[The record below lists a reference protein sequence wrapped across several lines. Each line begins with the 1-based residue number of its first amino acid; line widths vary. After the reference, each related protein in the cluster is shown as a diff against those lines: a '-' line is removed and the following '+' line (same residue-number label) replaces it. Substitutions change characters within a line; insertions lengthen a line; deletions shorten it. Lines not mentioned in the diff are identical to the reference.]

1 MSIRRDEKTGVW
13 HVDFRTPSGERIRC
27 SARTKDRK
35 AAREYHDRLKADYW
49 RQSMLG
55 EAPDR
60 TFEEGALKFLRISE
74 GQRDYDTKVR
84 HIAWWRDQFSG
95 RALRSLT
102 EDEIVQALPT
112 HRRHKYGAA
121 TPLKAATKN
130 RYLATIRKMLNVCA
144 KAGWLDK
151 TPKLPQYTEPR
162 VRVRWEPPQ
171 VISSIINHI
180 SLPWLRDAAI
190 VAVATGMRESELFGL
205 QPSGTSIERRS
216 AWVSHDQSKS
226 ARARSV
232 PLNDDAVEV
241 IKRRLETAKN
251 FVFTRDEGD
260 GRRIKRHDR
269 RAFQRACKA
278 AGVSDFTW
286 HDLRHT
292 WASWHVQAGTPLMV
306 LKELGGWERIEMV
319 QKYAHLAT
327 SHLAAHANTVNFWS
341 TSEEKQK
348 TPLKAAA

>member
-1 MSIRRDEKTGVW
+1 MPIRKDEKTGVW
-13 HVDFRTPSGERIRC
+13 YVDFHAPSGERIRC

-35 AAREYHDRLKADYW
+35 AAQEYHDRLKADYW

-60 TFEEGALKFLRISE
+60 SFEEGAVKFLRESE

-84 HIAWWRDQFSG
+84 HVAWWRSQFAG
-95 RALRSLT
+95 RPLRSLT
-102 EDEIVQALPT
+102 AGEIVQALPT
-112 HRRHKYGAA
+112 HRRHRYGTA
-121 TPLKAATKN
+121 TVLKAATKN
-130 RYLATIRKMLNVCA
+130 RYLATIRKLLNVCVA
-144 KAGWLDK
+144 SGWLDK

-162 VRVRWEPPQ
+162 VRIRWESPE
-171 VISSIINHI
+171 VISKIISNI

-190 VAVATGMRESELFGL
+190 VAVATGMRESELFSL
-205 QPSGTSIERRS
+205 EMSEVNIERRA
-216 AWVSHDQSKS
+216 AWVSHDEAKS
-226 ARARSV
+226 AKARAV
-232 PLNDDAVEV
+232 PLNDDAVDIV
-241 IKRRLETAKN
+241 KRRLKTTQQ
-251 FVFTRDEGD
+251 FIFTRDTGD
-260 GRRIKRHDR
+260 GRRIKKHDR

-319 QKYAHLAT
+319 QKYAHLAP
-327 SHLAAHANTVNFWS
+327 SHLAAHANTVKFWS
-341 TSEEKQK
+341 NSEQKQK
-348 TPLKAAA
+348 TPLKEAA